1 MCVVLAG
8 CSLLRRGQDEPVS
21 VSGQQDSDSRQA
33 SDGVEAESAPHQEPC
48 AGDESNGPARSEQQG
63 RPAAVAWPRGT
74 TVRANALCV
83 NGEVITVQDILEPIY
98 EILEDQAGELSAGQY
113 REVLSGLIQTE
124 IRDRVYRVL
133 VYDRASVLLN
143 EEQYAALD
151 RVVDN
156 IVRDRVNS
164 EYGGSQSAFELYL
177 ERFGK
182 TIEDVR
188 QRERRRIIV
197 QQYLRD
203 QVVPRVHIT
212 RRTLLKY
219 WRERHDEFVTKAQGQ
234 MYLIDV
240 PGWAFLPGASGK
252 VRISVGRKLWEQ
264 ASEANRVEA
273 LAEARRQLERA
284 AQELAEAGD
293 FEGIA
298 KKYSQGI
305 NASRGGNWG
314 LVSLGELQGRWAVI
328 NDVLAG
334 LEPGQTS
341 PIVEGE
347 DGFFLVKAGQKQ
359 EGRVVSFEQA
369 QPEIERRLA
378 DEQSN
383 RLITELL
390 GRLRAEATI
399 SGRREQEAFVQAV
412 VEAAPRAGGMT
423 R

>member
-1 MCVVLAG
+1 M
-8 CSLLRRGQDEPVS
+8 
-21 VSGQQDSDSRQA
+21 
-33 SDGVEAESAPHQEPC
+33 
-48 AGDESNGPARSEQQG
+48 
-63 RPAAVAWPRGT
+63 AWPRGT
-74 TVRANALCV
+74 TVRANALCI

-98 EILEDQAGELSAGQY
+98 EILEDQAGELSTGQY
-113 REVLSGLIQTE
+113 REVLSGLVQTE
-124 IRDRVYRVL
+124 IRDRVYQVL
-133 VYDRASVLLN
+133 VYDRARVLLN

-151 RVVDN
+151 RVVDD

-219 WRERHDEFVTKAQGQ
+219 WRERHDQFVTKPQGQ
-234 MYLIDV
+234 MHLLDV
-240 PGWAFLPGASGK
+240 PGWAFVPGAGGK
-252 VRISVGRKLWEQ
+252 VRISVGRQLWQQ
-264 ASEANRVEA
+264 ASEAARAEA
-273 LAEARRQLERA
+273 LAKARRQLERA
-284 AQELAEAGD
+284 AQELEGSAD
-293 FEGIA
+293 FEAVA
-298 KKYSQGI
+298 KKYSHGI

-334 LEPGQTS
+334 LEPGQIS

-359 EGRVVSFEQA
+359 EGRVDSFEHA
-369 QPEIERRLA
+369 QPEIERRLTNK
-378 DEQSN
+378 QTN
-383 RLITELL
+383 RLIADLL
-390 GRLRAEATI
+390 GRLRAEATM
-399 SGRREQEAFVQAV
+399 SGLREQEAFVQAV
-412 VEAAPRAGGMT
+412 MEAAPRAGGPT

>member
-1 MCVVLAG
+1 M
-8 CSLLRRGQDEPVS
+8 
-21 VSGQQDSDSRQA
+21 
-33 SDGVEAESAPHQEPC
+33 
-48 AGDESNGPARSEQQG
+48 
-63 RPAAVAWPRGT
+63 AWPRGT
-74 TVRANALCV
+74 TVRANALCI

-98 EILEDQAGELSAGQY
+98 EILEDQAGELSTGQY
-113 REVLSGLIQTE
+113 REVLSGLVQTE
-124 IRDRVYRVL
+124 IRDRVYQVL
-133 VYDRASVLLN
+133 VYDRARVLLN

-151 RVVDN
+151 RVVDD

-219 WRERHDEFVTKAQGQ
+219 WRERHDQFVTKPQGQ
-234 MYLIDV
+234 MHLLDV
-240 PGWAFLPGASGK
+240 PGWAFVPGAGGK
-252 VRISVGRKLWEQ
+252 VRISVGRQLWQQ
-264 ASEANRVEA
+264 ASEAARAEA
-273 LAEARRQLERA
+273 LAKARRQLERA
-284 AQELAEAGD
+284 AQELEGSAD
-293 FEGIA
+293 FEAVA
-298 KKYSQGI
+298 KKYSHGI

-334 LEPGQTS
+334 LEPGQIS

-369 QPEIERRLA
+369 QPEIERRLTNK
-378 DEQSN
+378 QTN
-383 RLITELL
+383 RLIAELL
-390 GRLRAEATI
+390 GRLRAEATM
-399 SGRREQEAFVQAV
+399 SGLREQEAFVQAV
-412 VEAAPRAGGMT
+412 MEAAPRAGGPT